1 MIGLPQTKA
10 SFTGFQLT
18 AKQSISYLI
27 DVIFGFENR
36 YQIEIM
42 CTKLIVFNANSRKG
56 TGCSSGNNVIHL
68 NIPLLTTKEV
78 ENVIV
83 FRVHCSKR
91 CLIWQQLNKAII
103 KK

>member
-42 CTKLIVFNANSRKG
+42 CTKLIAFNANSPKG
-56 TGCSSGNNVIHL
+56 TG
-68 NIPLLTTKEV
+68 
-78 ENVIV
+78 
-83 FRVHCSKR
+83 
-91 CLIWQQLNKAII
+91 
-103 KK
+103 